1 MTSQKLGSLVLA
13 LALAASAGCA
23 SSKPGNS
30 LVQVD
35 QLVTSIEKVHTS
47 SEMAQTRVTE
57 SLDSL
62 RSLVALD
69 FGDDVVGAYAKT
81 EVALAESTKQ
91 LAAFDED
98 VQQMKE
104 MAEPVFKKWASDLDS
119 FTNLEMRLK
128 SQNRLAQTRQRYD
141 AIVMTVEPTQAA
153 FATLHQQISDC
164 ALFLKHDLNAA
175 ACAALRPDVEALS
188 MATEHLDAQLAKC
201 QSAAKDYVEAVALPS
216 IPASSS
222 GDDDSAKSGTK
233 SSAKP
238 TGARAPTK
246 PAGANG

>member
-1 MTSQKLGSLVLA
+1 MSISLKSASLLLA
-13 LALAASAGCA
+13 LALAATAGCA
-23 SSKPGNS
+23 SSTPGNS

-69 FGDDVVGAYAKT
+69 FGDDVVAAYAKT
-81 EVALAESTKQ
+81 EIALAESTKQ
-91 LAAFDED
+91 LAAFDDD
-98 VQQMKE
+98 VNEMKSL
-104 MAEPVFKKWASDLDS
+104 AEPVFKKWASDLDS

-153 FATLHQQISDC
+153 FAALHQQISDC
-164 ALFLKHDLNAA
+164 ALFLKHDLNAT
-175 ACAALRPDVEALS
+175 ACAALRPDVEGLS
-188 MATEHLDAQLAKC
+188 MATEQLDLQLAKC

-216 IPASSS
+216 MPAPA
-222 GDDDSAKSGTK
+222 GDADGTK
-233 SSAKP
+233 S
-238 TGARAPTK
+238 GAK
-246 PAGANG
+246 PAGAETARSSG

>member
-1 MTSQKLGSLVLA
+1 MTSQKLGSLVLS

-47 SEMAQTRVTE
+47 SEMAQTRVIE

-81 EVALAESTKQ
+81 EIALSESTKQ
-91 LAAFDED
+91 LAAFDDD
-98 VQQMKE
+98 VKQMKE

-128 SQNRLAQTRQRYD
+128 SQNRLAQTRSRYD

-188 MATEHLDAQLAKC
+188 MATEHLDEQLARC

-216 IPASSS
+216 IPAPAGE
-222 GDDDSAKSGTK
+222 GDAKAGSK
-233 SSAKP
+233 SS
-238 TGARAPTK
+238 GARAATK
-246 PAGANG
+246 PAGSNG

>member
-1 MTSQKLGSLVLA
+1 MTSQKLGTLVLA

-23 SSKPGNS
+23 SNKPGAG

-47 SEMAQTRVTE
+47 SEMAQQRVTE
-57 SLDSL
+57 SLAAL

-81 EVALAESTKQ
+81 EIALAESTRQ
-91 LAAFDED
+91 LGAFDED
-98 VQQMKE
+98 VQEMKS
-104 MAEPVFKKWASDLDS
+104 MAEPVFKKWAEDLDS

-141 AIVMTVEPTQAA
+141 AIVLSVEPTQAA
-153 FATLHQQISDC
+153 FAALHQQISDC

-188 MATEHLDAQLAKC
+188 MATDQLDEQLAKC

-216 IPASSS
+216 MPAAPASE
-222 GDDDSAKSGTK
+222 DDPAKSG
-233 SSAKP
+233 A
-238 TGARAPTK
+238 K
-246 PAGANG
+246 PAGAKAAKTSRSNG